1 MKIFLDLDKAN
12 KVKHD
17 IKKKI
22 DIRLRQK
29 AILRARARLIENGVD
44 IKDLS
49 DEELEIII
57 KDEEDKLKDEYKTKG
72 IFALLVMLGISWF

>member
-1 MKIFLDLDKAN
+1 LKNSVLPQIVELPDKIKE
-12 KVKHD
+12 
-17 IKKKI
+17 KI
-22 DIRLRQK
+22 EYKLRQK

-72 IFALLVMLGISWF
+72 IFALLVILGISWF

>member
-1 MKIFLDLDKAN
+1 MKNSVLPQIVELPDK
-12 KVKHD
+12 
-17 IKKKI
+17 IKEKI
-22 DIRLRQK
+22 EYKLRQK

-72 IFALLVMLGISWF
+72 IFALLVILGISWF